1 MSDLNLPYV
10 RLFAPE
16 ELPVKISDWPEG
28 VGVAVC
34 RAGGRTVSMQ
44 PYHVTESG
52 IGLRKRLPAEVGE
65 VIMGFGVYP
74 ALRGLSEFKISQV
87 DDQRLLS
94 ELEATLRSTPLLV
107 EAAADFAINYEF
119 AEEEGIGM
127 DSLGE
132 SGKRHAEN
140 AQSVARDQIPV
151 GYLPF
156 EKPDP
161 NCELISG
168 AVLRPAGAAGVD
180 LILAPEQFAKSREM
194 APEVG
199 VMVREDSLRVAI
211 PLGGALI
218 NGRLPSAVRIPAG
231 ALMMGQSGGKAIPA
245 WVLRRGS
252 FLFVAPDYSSVAT
265 AASVGPVAANAQGG
279 AGFPWKPI
287 VITLAA
293 VAVALGIAA
302 AGYTFLQQGDAV
314 EQSTAPVDTLRSNL
328 FAPEN

>member
-1 MSDLNLPYV
+1 MSDQNLPYV

-28 VGVAVC
+28 VGIAVC
-34 RAGGRTVSMQ
+34 RVGGRTASMQ

-52 IGLRKRLPAEVGE
+52 MGLRKRLPAEVGE
-65 VIMGFGVYP
+65 AIMGFSVYP
-74 ALRGLSEFKISQV
+74 ALRGLSEYKISQV
-87 DDQRLLS
+87 EDQRLLS
-94 ELEATLRSTPLLV
+94 ELEATLRSAPLLI

-132 SGKRHAEN
+132 SGKRHSET

-151 GYLPF
+151 GYVPF

-161 NCELISG
+161 NCELIAG

-180 LILAPEQFAKSREM
+180 LILAPDQFAKSREM
-194 APEVG
+194 TPEVS

-211 PLGGALI
+211 PLAGALV

-252 FLFVAPDYSSVAT
+252 FLFVAPDYGAVAT
-265 AASVGPVAANAQGG
+265 TASVGAPVAKAQGG
-279 AGFPWKPI
+279 SAFPWKPI

-293 VAVALGIAA
+293 VVVVLGIAGA
-302 AGYTFLQQGDAV
+302 AYTLMQKGDAV
-314 EQSTAPVDTLRSNL
+314 EQSAAPVDSLRSSL

>member
-1 MSDLNLPYV
+1 MSDQNLPYV

-28 VGVAVC
+28 VGIAVC
-34 RAGGRTVSMQ
+34 RVGGRTASMQ

-52 IGLRKRLPAEVGE
+52 MSLRKRLPAEVGE
-65 VIMGFGVYP
+65 VMLGFSVYP
-74 ALRGLSEFKISQV
+74 ALRGLTEYKISPV
-87 DDQRLLS
+87 EEQRLLS
-94 ELEATLRSTPLLV
+94 ELEATLRSAPLLI

-119 AEEEGIGM
+119 AEEEGIGI

-132 SGKRHAEN
+132 SAKRNSDAAN
-140 AQSVARDQIPV
+140 SVARDQIPV
-151 GYLPF
+151 GYVPF

-161 NCELISG
+161 NCELIAG

-180 LILAPEQFAKSREM
+180 LILAPEQFAKTREM
-194 APEVG
+194 APEVK

-211 PLGGALI
+211 PLAGAMV

-231 ALMMGQSGGKAIPA
+231 ALMLGQSGGKPVPA

-252 FLFVAPDYSSVAT
+252 FLFVAPDYSAVATTASVAAPT
-265 AASVGPVAANAQGG
+265 AKASSESGIPM
-279 AGFPWKPI
+279 KPI
-287 VITLAA
+287 LMTLAA
-293 VAVALGIAA
+293 VAVVLGIAA
-302 AGYTFLQQGDAV
+302 AAYAFIQRGNNV